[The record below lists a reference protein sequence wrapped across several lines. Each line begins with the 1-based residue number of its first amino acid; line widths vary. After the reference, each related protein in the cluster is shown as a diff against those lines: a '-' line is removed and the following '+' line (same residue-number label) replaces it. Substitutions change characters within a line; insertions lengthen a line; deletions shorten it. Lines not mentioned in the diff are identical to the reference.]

1 MLILS
6 AVFSVVALALPRLDD
21 TPVDF
26 AKDVKPILDS
36 RCASCHGEKKQ
47 KGKLRV
53 DQWES
58 VFTPAKK
65 KPRVVAGKPD
75 ESPLYKLTTLPK
87 DDPDVMPAEGDLLTA
102 DQIATLKRWIEQGAT
117 WPGHD
122 AKATTAPEPK
132 PEPKVEANAPTPDP
146 LGLAPLPESAHATE
160 KATLDK
166 LTDRGALALK
176 VAANSAGVEVN
187 FSLLGAQANDADL
200 ALLAGLEP
208 DLVWLNLARTAITDE
223 GVKALAKF
231 PELRRLNLSNTAI
244 TNAALDTLGSLGK
257 LEYLNLYG
265 TKVDDAG
272 LQKLGK
278 LGALRDLYLWQ
289 SGATDAGVAALQ
301 SALPNTRIDRGVY
314 VAAKVVPIEPPA
326 AENAAQPKKPV
337 NSICP
342 VSGKPVDVNVTSD
355 VGDKA
360 VAFCCANCKGE
371 FDKDPSKFTSKLPEL
386 GGGAPSTDSV
396 LGGELTD
403 IAGNKVDLASFR
415 GKVVLVVNPALSG
428 NFVSQLAGLEKLYT
442 ERKDKGFVVLAL
454 PTADFGNATP
464 FDSAAIDHLLRKQ
477 FKTTFPT
484 FARGSIHGDSPTAQL
499 FDRLSKA
506 ATQAPSWNFAK
517 YLVGKDGKTVHYFA
531 PKCSPTDSTL
541 VSAID
546 EALR

>member
-6 AVFSVVALALPRLDD
+6 AVFSVVAIALPRLDD
-21 TPVDF
+21 APVDF

-36 RCASCHGEKKQ
+36 RCASCHGERKQ

-58 VFTPAKK
+58 IFEPAKK

-102 DQIATLKRWIEQGAT
+102 DQIATLKRWIEQGAV
-117 WPGHD
+117 WPGHE
-122 AKATTAPEPK
+122 AKTATTPGPK
-132 PEPKVEANAPTPDP
+132 PEPKVEANAPAPDP

-160 KATLDK
+160 KAALDK
-166 LTDRGALALK
+166 ITERGALALK

-231 PELRRLNLSNTAI
+231 PELRRLNLSNTTI
-244 TNAALDTLGSLGK
+244 TNAALDTLGALTK

-272 LQKLGK
+272 LPKLGK
-278 LGALRDLYLWQ
+278 LTGLRDLYLWQ
-289 SGATDAGVAALQ
+289 SATTEAGVAALQ

-314 VAAKVVPIEPPA
+314 VAAKVIPIEPPA
-326 AENAAQPKKPV
+326 AENAAQPKKAV

-342 VSGKPVDVNVTSD
+342 VSGNPVDPNVTSE

-371 FDKDPSKFTSKLPEL
+371 FDKEPGKFTSKIPEL
-386 GGGAPSTDSV
+386 GGAPASDSV
-396 LGGELTD
+396 LSGELTD

-428 NFVSQLAGLEKLYT
+428 SFVSQLSGLEKLYT

-464 FDSAAIDHLLRKQ
+464 FDSTAIDHLLRKQ

-484 FARGSIHGDSPTAQL
+484 LARGSIHGDGTAAQL

-506 ATQAPSWNFAK
+506 AAQAPTWNFAK
-517 YLVGKDGKTVHYFA
+517 YLIAKDGKTVRYFA
-531 PKCSPTDSTL
+531 PKCAPNDPSL
-541 VSAID
+541 LGAID